1 MTVALSAPVAVDLP
15 AGRQH
20 GRLWCSDEPVTDP
33 MLYPACV
40 SRYEHTGQWPVLIPA
55 DTRFSS
61 PEARRVLVDWVL
73 ADWAVPHPR
82 EAEPP
87 RYQTDPLADAAN
99 TGSVLTGSGGRHG
112 LHRLGLIEVDDPA
125 EIPGI
130 LGWGPGG
137 AGAVLRSW
145 QTRYGATLVVLG
157 TQTMLLSVSRPP
169 TTMAQAERVAA
180 EHKVF
185 KSEPASKRS
194 YASSLVRARRWRLR
208 YA

>member
-1 MTVALSAPVAVDLP
+1 M
-15 AGRQH
+15 
-20 GRLWCSDEPVTDP
+20 
-33 MLYPACV
+33 
-40 SRYEHTGQWPVLIPA
+40 SRFERTGQWPVLIPV

-87 RYQTDPLADAAN
+87 RYETDPLADAAN
-99 TGSVLTGSGGRHG
+99 TGSVLTGAGGRHG
-112 LHRLGLIEVDDPA
+112 LHRLGLAEVDDPA
-125 EIPGI
+125 DIPGL

-145 QTRYGATLVVLG
+145 QSRFGARLVVLG
-157 TQTMLLSVSRPP
+157 TQTMVLSVARPP

-185 KSEPASKRS
+185 KSETANKRS